1 MERPASETAGLFDDI
16 QPQKAHISCWKALLA
31 GGSQKKIIKK
41 RYNFSGGF
49 FIRQGFSTGSRHHL
63 VERSCV
69 WRLDVGGLFWHLF
82 ASKMLPSPD
91 KSSTKSLSVFIMIRE
106 AEWKANQTPISCKG
120 QELVF
125 FQKMAIAQPVV
136 IFQACCFAEK
146 NSPYTWAAPQSK
158 RSANQ
163 RT

>member
-1 MERPASETAGLFDDI
+1 MTFNLKRP
-16 QPQKAHISCWKALLA
+16 ISHVEKRFSRAVLK
-31 GGSQKKIIKK
+31 KKIILK
-41 RYNFSGGF
+41 RYNFSGDF
-49 FIRQGFSTGSRHHL
+49 FIRQGFSTGSRYHL
-63 VERSCV
+63 VERSCI
-69 WRLDVGGLFWHLF
+69 WRLDIGGLFWNLF

-91 KSSTKSLSVFIMIRE
+91 KSSTKNSFCFYHDPRSRVKSQSNAYFLQRLRAGI
-106 AEWKANQTPISCKG
+106 
-120 QELVF
+120 

>member
-91 KSSTKSLSVFIMIRE
+91 KSSTRNSF
-106 AEWKANQTPISCKG
+106 
-120 QELVF
+120 
-125 FQKMAIAQPVV
+125 
-136 IFQACCFAEK
+136 CFYHDPRSRV
-146 NSPYTWAAPQSK
+146 NSQSN
-158 RSANQ
+158 AYFLQ
-163 RT
+163 RTGAGIFSKNGNSSAGGYFSGLLFCWKE